1 VIARVGQ
8 GRHRATARDAVA
20 LHESSEVRTGPEGA
34 GSRPERERADDSARP
49 GGLGVGWK
57 LAKAYAEV
65 DAREDNVCQ
74 VSGVKLS
81 PAARD
86 TKRLREHH
94 HIKGRNVKPEWVYES
109 RRIVLCSKFV
119 HDLFTGKALLLD
131 STDATQPLKLRW
143 NRAFIKPG
151 KEAIRLE
158 GVVS

>member
-1 VIARVGQ
+1 MANPDFPYGAFFKDRSVTPRVIEKARK
-8 GRHRATARDAVA
+8 
-20 LHESSEVRTGPEGA
+20 SSEHDR
-34 GSRPERERADDSARP
+34 
-49 GGLGVGWK
+49 K

-151 KEAIRLE
+151 KEPIRLE